1 LVLLRAEIAV
11 GDARKIAGQLGELV
25 DLIGE
30 VAGVTGSAARYNL
43 KIQVKGKPSHLN
55 RQVKW

>member
-1 LVLLRAEIAV
+1 LLVLLRADCWVLLRAEIAV

-30 VAGVTGSAARYNL
+30 VAGVRGSAARL
-43 KIQVKGKPSHLN
+43 
-55 RQVKW
+55 